1 MIVGGWCRAV
11 GLAVGTGV
19 GFALTRTY
27 LFDLAPV
34 ALAVAVMIG
43 MLAGE
48 ALTPR
53 PARRRGT
60 ASLHPR
66 RVRDFVAKAD
76 LIAIGVLGVGVLGF
90 AAYPAPARPD
100 HEVEYFGTASP
111 VHLVS
116 TIVTLGITVILTAV
130 LAWLIVRS
138 PQAGVDEAEHAADDV
153 WRRAVV
159 RRIVHSCAAIFAV
172 VFTALGSWYADDQ
185 LDWRGGGSPAWGFG
199 LSLVA
204 GLGLVTFARYAGALG
219 LVLPAADRT
228 IEEGAENVF
237 YRPVRR

>member
-1 MIVGGWCRAV
+1 VTVSGRCRAV

-19 GFALTRTY
+19 GFAFTRTY

-34 ALAVAVMIG
+34 ALAAAVMVG

-48 ALTPR
+48 VLTPR

-76 LIAIGVLGVGVLGF
+76 LIAIGILGVGVLGF

-111 VHLVS
+111 VHLAS
-116 TIVTLGITVILTAV
+116 TLVTLGISVILAAL

-138 PQAGVDEAEHAADDV
+138 PQAGVNEVEHAADDA

-172 VFTALGSWYADDQ
+172 VFTALGFWYADDQ

-199 LSLVA
+199 LCLVA
-204 GLGLVTFARYAGALG
+204 GLGLVTFVRYAGALAF
-219 LVLPAADRT
+219 VMPTSDRPMD
-228 IEEGAENVF
+228 EGADNVLDGPAL
-237 YRPVRR
+237 R